1 MTGGQDTAATGRI
14 ADICRGVGV
23 EEEHLKLIV
32 PLKKNLQQNIE
43 IIKNEIN
50 YHGVSVIIAQRECVK
65 FYKKM

>member
-14 ADICRGVGV
+14 AEICRGVGV

-32 PLKKNLQQNIE
+32 PLKKNMKKNID
-43 IIKNEIN
+43 IIRDEIN
-50 YHGVSVIIAQRECVK
+50 YDGVSVIIAQRECVK